1 MHHLTSPP
9 AKHVCS
15 NTSTSSP
22 TLATICLLYC
32 GHSPGCEMLFRNLS
46 FAFFTA
52 RLHIGLRNFERYHA
66 MDMYHAK
73 TYVLSDQMLLLPN
86 SIKGTTAPSDLV
98 SPMVH
103 SSATCNYRGGQGMA
117 QTPPAVP
124 HILSRSCYR
133 NRPSHKLSLLDVNKQ
148 PHYFAESTLENQRPH
163 HFILAQINEERL
175 WGFFSLSTMKR
186 GRVMVHLW
194 TFAVFMFY
202 VLESDF
208 HLHYTS
214 LMPSLH

>member
-1 MHHLTSPP
+1 MKCFLE
-9 AKHVCS
+9 
-15 NTSTSSP
+15 
-22 TLATICLLYC
+22 ICPLLF
-32 GHSPGCEMLFRNLS
+32 SQPGCTQASIILRGIMLWTCIMLRPMSFLTKCYFYQIQLRGQQHQVTLS
-46 FAFFTA
+46 APWST
-52 RLHIGLRNFERYHA
+52 
-66 MDMYHAK
+66 
-73 TYVLSDQMLLLPN
+73 VLQLA
-86 SIKGTTAPSDLV
+86 ITGW
-98 SPMVH
+98 
-103 SSATCNYRGGQGMA
+103 GQGMA

-124 HILSRSCYR
+124 HILSLSCYR
-133 NRPSHKLSLLDVNKQ
+133 NRRSHKLSLLDVNKQ

-186 GRVMVHLW
+186 GRVMVHLC